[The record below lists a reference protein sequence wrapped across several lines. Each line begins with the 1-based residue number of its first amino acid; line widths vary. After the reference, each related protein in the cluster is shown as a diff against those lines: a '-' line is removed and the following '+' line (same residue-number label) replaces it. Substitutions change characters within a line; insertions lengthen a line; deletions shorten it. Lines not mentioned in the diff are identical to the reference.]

1 MQFLDRRAALEP
13 AGDGLG
19 GDAADRGL
27 TEPHQR
33 VDPDP

>member
-1 MQFLDRRAALEP
+1 MQFLDRRAALEL

-19 GDAADRGL
+19 GDAADGL